1 MNEKFKITFIF
12 DGSNCEVIL
21 TPSEAEL
28 NNMVESARKLMAIK
42 QNKWILDQLT
52 VEQLRFCINRILR
65 RNQKKGATL

>member
-1 MNEKFKITFIF
+1 MRNSRSPLFF

-52 VEQLRFCINRILR
+52 VEQLRFCINEFSEEI
-65 RNQKKGATL
+65 KKRGATL